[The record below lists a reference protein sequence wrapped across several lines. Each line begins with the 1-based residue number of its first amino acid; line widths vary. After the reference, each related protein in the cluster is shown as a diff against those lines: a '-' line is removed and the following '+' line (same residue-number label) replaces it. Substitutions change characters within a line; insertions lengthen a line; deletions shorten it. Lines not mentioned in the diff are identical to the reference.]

1 MNFHGKDIKIF
12 ACNSN
17 LPVAKQ
23 MAERLGLKL
32 GQADVKHFSDG
43 EIAVSINES
52 VRGSVYLSSM
62 SKKTSQMSLTLMV
75 IETPDHSNIS

>member
-23 MAERLGLKL
+23 MADRLGLTL

-43 EIAVSINES
+43 EIAVSFLGLHKCFPPF
-52 VRGSVYLSSM
+52 VFL
-62 SKKTSQMSLTLMV
+62 
-75 IETPDHSNIS
+75 